1 MQLFS
6 HVMQTST
13 AILCCHV
20 PQDLAP
26 VTSLVHR
33 RCGDPKAAVRR
44 GALQL
49 LEALLV
55 MRASWQGY
63 VRQLPGSADLAL
75 LEAATADP
83 LVRRV
88 MLLLNSLKHDSTN
101 QVRT

>member
-1 MQLFS
+1 MTNRMRCPPL
-6 HVMQTST
+6 
-13 AILCCHV
+13 
-20 PQDLAP
+20 QDLNP

-33 RCGDPKAAVRR
+33 RCGDTKAAVRK

-83 LVRRV
+83 LVRF
-88 MLLLNSLKHDSTN
+88 
-101 QVRT
+101 VRA